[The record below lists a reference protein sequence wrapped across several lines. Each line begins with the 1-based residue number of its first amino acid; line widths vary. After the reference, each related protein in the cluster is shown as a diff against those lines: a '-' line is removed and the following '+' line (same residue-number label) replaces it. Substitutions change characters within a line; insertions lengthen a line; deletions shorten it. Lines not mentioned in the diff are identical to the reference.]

1 MTISSTRQPPLSA
14 GAELAR
20 VAHAASAR
28 DVALAVVEAG
38 VADSCAAG
46 WATLNPVTSQ
56 WREERGGALDRVG
69 RPLDRTLAAEDA
81 FFDLASITKP
91 MMAVALAKSGIDR
104 ARPLR
109 EMLSEAQGAVA
120 GEATLER
127 LLSHRA
133 GLEANLPLFQKLR
146 EDNSPLAQSE
156 VLRWASDARRGDCT
170 GELPSEGFAPLYSDL
185 GYVLAGEAIARA
197 LEAEDAGAVVRDL
210 VIEPLGLRLALGTAR
225 DLARAGIDVAP
236 CAAPTEIVEWRGG
249 AVRGAVHDENAW
261 MLTGLGGS
269 GHAGIFGTIGGLLA
283 FGKHVLQRMEELRWT
298 WEPRSGGTLRAGFD
312 GKSLA
317 GSSAGE
323 RAGPRTIGHLGFT
336 GTSLWIDPD
345 ARVVVALLTNRVFPT
360 RDDSTIRAARPLA
373 HDALTRIALRGN
385 GA

>member
-1 MTISSTRQPPLSA
+1 MTISSTRQLPSA
-14 GAELAR
+14 IADLAR
-20 VAHAASAR
+20 IAHAACAR
-28 DVALAVVEAG
+28 EVAVAVVEAR
-38 VADSCAAG
+38 VADACAAG
-46 WATLNPVTSQ
+46 WAKLDPVTSQ

-91 MMAVALAKSGIDR
+91 MLAVALAESGIDR

-109 EMLSEAQGAVA
+109 ELLSEAHGTVA

-146 EDNSPLAQSE
+146 EDDSPRARTE
-156 VLRWASDARRGDCT
+156 VLRWACDARRVECT
-170 GELPSEGFAPLYSDL
+170 GELPREGFAPLYSDL
-185 GYVLAGEAIARA
+185 GYVLAGEAVSRA
-197 LEAEDAGAVVRDL
+197 LRREDAGAVMRDL
-210 VIEPLGLRLALGTAR
+210 VIEPLGLRLELGTAR
-225 DLARAGIDVAP
+225 DLSLAGIDVVLR
-236 CAAPTEIVEWRGG
+236 AAPTEIVEWRGG

-283 FGKHVLQRMEELRWT
+283 FGKHVLERMEELRWT
-298 WEPRSGGTLRAGFD
+298 WAPRSGGTLRAGFD
-312 GKSLA
+312 GKSPE

-323 RAGPRTIGHLGFT
+323 LSGPRTIGHLGFT

-373 HDALTRIALRGN
+373 HDALARIALEGAN

>member
-1 MTISSTRQPPLSA
+1 MA
-14 GAELAR
+14 Y
-20 VAHAASAR
+20 AASAR
-28 DVALAVVEAG
+28 DVAVAIVQAR

-46 WATLNPVTSQ
+46 WAKLDPITSQ

-81 FFDLASITKP
+81 FFDLASLTKP
-91 MMAVALAKSGIDR
+91 LLAVALAKSGIDR

-109 EMLSEAQGAVA
+109 EMLSEAQGAA
-120 GEATLER
+120 ASEATLER

-133 GLEANLPLFQKLR
+133 GLEANLPLYQKLR
-146 EDNSPLAQSE
+146 EDDSPHARSQ
-156 VLRWASDARRGDCT
+156 VLRWACDARRGDCT

-185 GYVLAGEAIARA
+185 GYVLAGEALARA
-197 LEAEDAGAVVRDL
+197 LEGEDAGAVVRDL
-210 VIEPLGLRLALGTAR
+210 VIEPLGVRLELGTAR
-225 DLARAGIDVAP
+225 DLARAGIDVAQR
-236 CAAPTEIVEWRGG
+236 AAPTEIVEWRGG

-283 FGKHVLQRMEELRWT
+283 FGKHVLERMEELRWT

-312 GKSLA
+312 GKSPE

-323 RAGPRTIGHLGFT
+323 LAGPRTIGHLGFT
-336 GTSLWIDPD
+336 GTSLWIDPE

-373 HDALTRIALRGN
+373 HDALTRIALERAN